1 MNMDKSLSGWI
12 AENDATG
19 LAIEVLFKLHE
30 KNNCTPEQA
39 ESLYPAIMGAVKSW
53 ADRSY
58 LSKRRKHLL
67 RRLETE
73 WPQSVHG
80 NTNSMCRRCRRGQDR
95 LTRSVSG
102 GMFIAF

>member
-1 MNMDKSLSGWI
+1 MNMEKRVRGWI

-19 LAIEVLFKLHE
+19 LAMEVLFKLHE
-30 KNNCTPEQA
+30 KGNCTPEQI
-39 ESLYPAIMGAVKSW
+39 ESLYPAIMAAVKSW

-67 RRLETE
+67 RRLEND
-73 WPQSVHG
+73 WPQNIHG
-80 NTNSMCRRCRRGQDR
+80 KTNSMCRRCRLAQDR
-95 LTRSVSG
+95 LSRSISG

>member
-1 MNMDKSLSGWI
+1 MNMEKSVRGWI

-19 LAIEVLFKLHE
+19 LAVEVLFKLQE
-30 KNNCTPEQA
+30 KGNCTPEQV
-39 ESLYPAIMGAVKSW
+39 ESLFPAIMAAVKSW

-67 RRLETE
+67 RRLDND
-73 WPQSVHG
+73 WPQGIHG
-80 NTNSMCRRCRRGQDR
+80 NINSMCRRCRRGQDR

-102 GMFIAF
+102 GMFLAF